1 MTEVGFPSRTDYQV
15 TIESGWGVATVATV
29 TSGTSF
35 AVNITTNS
43 RSLLREGGS
52 LGPTDAILAENGD
65 YLLTESSDF
74 ILLG

>member
-1 MTEVGFPSRTDYQV
+1 MIEVGFPSYNNYQV
-15 TIESGWGVATVATV
+15 TIENAWGVATVATV

-65 YLLTESSDF
+65 YLLTESGDF